1 MITATQKEEILW
13 LPFPKPSQILR
24 QSKTANFKLWGHCF
38 KRHSLKIC
46 SGIWCN
52 VSQLQKHNEDDS
64 SYVNLSD
71 SSSNNPIKV
80 TDLCSK
86 KECSCPSTISDNLM
100 EIVDSLET
108 ENYVTKMSLKY
119 MMLIVYVI
127 AGK

>member
-52 VSQLQKHNEDDS
+52 VS
-64 SYVNLSD
+64 
-71 SSSNNPIKV
+71 
-80 TDLCSK
+80 
-86 KECSCPSTISDNLM
+86 M

-108 ENYVTKMSLKY
+108 ENYVTNNELEIYDVNSLCYCLKIDFKNY
-119 MMLIVYVI
+119 MYNY
-127 AGK
+127 